1 MMTPDA
7 KLDLVLE
14 RTTDLAPEQVWKA
27 WTTPSL
33 MTQWFTPA
41 PWQTVDAELD
51 LRPGGIF
58 RTVMCSP
65 EGEEFPGEGC
75 ILEVV
80 ENRRLMW
87 TDALK
92 SGYRPVAPGDSAAAQ
107 APFHFTAIIELEP
120 HGSGTRYVATAMHGD
135 EAGRAKHEA
144 MGFRE
149 GWGAAFDQLVAL
161 MKATP

>member
-1 MMTPDA
+1 MKPDP
-7 KLDLVLE
+7 KRDLVLE
-14 RTTDLAPEQVWKA
+14 RTTDLSPERVWKA

-33 MTQWFTPA
+33 LTQWFTPA
-41 PWQTVDAELD
+41 PWRTVDAELD

-58 RTVMCSP
+58 RTVMKSP

-80 ENRRLMW
+80 ENRRLVW
-87 TDALK
+87 TDALT
-92 SGYRPVAPGDSAAAQ
+92 SGYRPVVAAEGEAAQ
-107 APFHFTAIIELEP
+107 VPFHFTAMIELEP
-120 HGSGTRYVATAMHGD
+120 HGTGTRYVATAMHGD
-135 EAGRAKHEA
+135 DAARAKHEA

-161 MKATP
+161 MKAAP